1 MENVVDLDIGTY
13 MFIYMIYNVHDT
25 CIYMPSNHHYTIYE
39 MCGIQTSCR
48 EYTSARVWLN
58 NIPST
63 LHDDDI
69 DYGDG
74 ENDDDDD
81 DIIETSSAGQRVTL
95 NRI

>member
-1 MENVVDLDIGTY
+1 
-13 MFIYMIYNVHDT
+13 
-25 CIYMPSNHHYTIYE
+25 

-58 NIPST
+58 NIPTT
-63 LHDDDI
+63 LHDDDN

-74 ENDDDDD
+74 DDDDDD
-81 DIIETSSAGQRVTL
+81 DIIETSAGQRVTL